1 MCGELCL
8 ENYYLKEWYIKKFQL
23 FVTKIKVMSGLR
35 CTQNITK
42 AYFYNQ
48 KCLSFSKLGW
58 TKSNAE
64 KDDSYKC

>member
-1 MCGELCL
+1 
-8 ENYYLKEWYIKKFQL
+8 
-23 FVTKIKVMSGLR
+23 MSGLR